1 MPGRPWISSD
11 FVCELP
17 DPTAILCKVFWQK
30 NPCDSP
36 PRADGQNPGHDRR
49 QYFFTYNNLTGRSSR
64 CAGDRRQ
71 IERHRGVSASVHD
84 SLSHSREV
92 DSLAHELPD
101 FLEPRPGTGAVNDA
115 PQKAQV
121 LGCIV
126 AISPNVVLSDFGVQG
141 KKTVH
146 APWFSKYISRVA
158 KLRGFDDNSF
168 LNVENLFLAKQVDPA
183 RPA

>member
-1 MPGRPWISSD
+1 
-11 FVCELP
+11 
-17 DPTAILCKVFWQK
+17 VFWQK
-30 NPCDSP
+30 NLCASSD
-36 PRADGQNPGHDRR
+36 RADDQNPGHDRR
-49 QYFFTYNNLTGRSSR
+49 QYFFTYNNLTGRGSR

-71 IERHRGVSASVHD
+71 IERHQGVSASVHD

-92 DSLAHELPD
+92 DSLAHALSD
-101 FLEPRPGTGAVNDA
+101 FLEPRPGIAAVNHA
-115 PQKAQV
+115 PQKAQA